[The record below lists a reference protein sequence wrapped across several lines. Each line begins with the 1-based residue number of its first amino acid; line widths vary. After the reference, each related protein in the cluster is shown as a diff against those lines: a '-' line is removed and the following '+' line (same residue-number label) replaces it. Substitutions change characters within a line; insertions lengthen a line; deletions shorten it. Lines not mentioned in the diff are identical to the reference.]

1 MDYLALDLALVRIK
15 KKQLL
20 WKLQDGKISREEFAV
35 RDKNLD
41 NEYADARKAIRES
54 YNKGTY
60 DDIRKKQER
69 ILKVLEEVFQELQ
82 DLKNNRQDDSD
93 NL

>member
-1 MDYLALDLALVRIK
+1 MV
-15 KKQLL
+15 
-20 WKLQDGKISREEFAV
+20 KISPVEFAV

-41 NEYADARKAIRES
+41 DEYADARKAIRES

-60 DDIRKKQER
+60 DEIRKKQER
-69 ILKVLEEVFQELQ
+69 ITKVLEEVFQELQ
-82 DLKNNRQDDSD
+82 DLKNKRPD

>member
-20 WKLQDGKISREEFAV
+20 WKLEDGKISPEEFAAS
-35 RDKNLD
+35 DKKLD
-41 NEYADARKAIRES
+41 DEYADARKAIRES
-54 YNKGTY
+54 YNNGTH
-60 DDIRKKQER
+60 DEIRKKQER
-69 ILKVLEEVFQELQ
+69 LLKALEDVFQELK
-82 DLKNNRQDDSD
+82 DLKNKRQGDID